1 MQKIIQ
7 INIGGRV
14 IPIEE
19 DAYKS
24 LYDYLRA
31 LGRNFSSEE
40 GKDEI
45 IQDIENRIAELFAT
59 RLENGTAAID
69 REDVNKV
76 IAILGRPSDLNND
89 DSTSYTNYTTS
100 SSTFSNYDNQYT
112 SRRLFRNTR
121 DKMLGGVCSGV
132 ASYFG
137 IDPVIVRLVFA
148 MLFLAGIGFVAYI
161 LAWIIIPAAKTP
173 ADFAQM
179 TGEPMTFDT
188 FKKNMTEEL
197 QDLKK
202 KGEEMSNELKDFF
215 NKKK

>member
-1 MQKIIQ
+1 MQRIIQ

-24 LYDYLRA
+24 LNDYLRA
-31 LGRNFSSEE
+31 LARQFSSEE

-45 IQDIENRIAELFAT
+45 IQDIENRIAELFTA
-59 RLENGTAAID
+59 RLENGAPAID

-76 IAILGRPSDLNND
+76 VETLGKPSDINAEDAN
-89 DSTSYTNYTTS
+89 YTNYSTASTTYN
-100 SSTFSNYDNQYT
+100 TYDSQYT
-112 SRRLFRNTR
+112 RRRLFRNTK

-132 ASYFG
+132 AIYFG
-137 IDPVIVRLVFA
+137 IDTVIVRLVFA
-148 MLFLAGIGFVAYI
+148 MFFLAGVGFLAYI

-179 TGEPMTFDT
+179 TGEPMSFDT

-202 KGEEMSNELKDFF
+202 KGEEMSSELRDFF